1 MHVSNETHSSRLQ
14 CKESKNIL
22 LLRMA
27 GVSMKTS
34 HGKQPVN
41 FVYQPTVTQTT
52 GEDWIENLYFESA
65 ITENLLGSVQRSV
78 QYIIQFA
85 SEGPR
90 FNCSSMKK
98 KLIECVHATDISSL
112 LKLRNMFL
120 GPYFNSNF
128 PLVSPFL
135 QPSFLFFSLQFV

>member
-27 GVSMKTS
+27 GVSMTTS

-65 ITENLLGSVQRSV
+65 ITENLSGSVHVRCN
-78 QYIIQFA
+78 I
-85 SEGPR
+85 
-90 FNCSSMKK
+90 
-98 KLIECVHATDISSL
+98 L
-112 LKLRNMFL
+112 
-120 GPYFNSNF
+120 SNL
-128 PLVSPFL
+128 PVRDHVSTAR
-135 QPSFLFFSLQFV
+135 V